1 MIKKIAPK
9 IYTFL
14 MFFFLYA
21 PIAVLI
27 IFSFNNSRHTA
38 VWNGFTFKWYGELF
52 RDRTIMK
59 SLYYTVIV
67 AVLSSLTAC
76 VIGTITAFGI
86 SGLRGKRRNVLLGI
100 NQLPVVNP
108 DIVTAVALM
117 SMFTFLKVDKGLL
130 TMLLSH
136 ITFNIP
142 YVILSV
148 LPKLKQLPKNTWEA
162 ALDLGAS
169 ESYAFRKVILPQ
181 IMPGVITGLLI
192 AFTMSI
198 DDFVISFFNTG
209 NGVSNLSIT
218 IYSMA
223 RKGLNPKINAVSTL
237 LFVSVLLLLIVI
249 NLRAS
254 KKNK

>member
-1 MIKKIAPK
+1 MMKRIVPK
-9 IYTFL
+9 LYTYL

-27 IFSFNNSRHTA
+27 VFSFNNSRHTA
-38 VWNGFTFKWYGELF
+38 TWNGFTFKWYFELF
-52 RDRTIMK
+52 KDKAIMK
-59 SLYYTVIV
+59 SLYYTVLI
-67 AVLSSLTAC
+67 AVFSSLIAC
-76 VIGTITAFGI
+76 FIGTITAFGL
-86 SGLRGKRRNVLLGI
+86 SGMRGKRKSILLGL

-117 SMFTFLKVDKGLL
+117 SMFTFLKVEKGFL

-136 ITFNIP
+136 ITFSIP

-192 AFTMSI
+192 AFTLSI

-218 IYSMA
+218 IYSMT
-223 RKGLNPKINAVSTL
+223 RRGLNPKINAVSSL
-237 LFVSVLLLLIVI
+237 LFVSVLTLLLII
-249 NLRAS
+249 NLRGN
-254 KKNK
+254 KKEK